1 MKKKIIILILSISI
15 MSLQWVYVLN
25 DIRTKDM
32 ERRNIYENALE
43 DFNDELYI
51 KAIDGF
57 KKLNSDD
64 YEINMYLLKGYIK
77 LDDRRNIKEQFE
89 KLLEIDKYKYESY
102 VEMLKYYISK
112 NSYSEIYQY
121 LDISSDI
128 ESELLD
134 KIREDYLYIYTSK
147 KLNFEDIKPFM
158 EGKDYSLIPVKK
170 DGKWALADK
179 KGELFTKFIFDDIGS
194 YSDKYK
200 VFPAK
205 IYDTWSYYT
214 LEGNKFEKIGNQ
226 YLYVGPKDKYIQFE
240 NKEGF
245 GYLDENFNIVL
256 EKMDYVSPFRDKL
269 AVIKEGEKYK
279 VINQKFEIVID
290 DIEDIKTDSYGFV
303 LNDGL
308 IMIKKDSWGIY
319 NAKGD
324 LLIDGFLDI
333 DISNGDIIAF
343 KKDKLYGYMTKEGRV
358 VIEEKFDEALSFK
371 SSLGLVKIGD
381 EYKFISKGE
390 DIIIDDFTNPFY
402 ISSYGSV
409 IINKNGEYQ
418 NVNLRRFEE

>member
-418 NVNLRRFEE
+418 NVNLRKFEE